1 MQTIHKSSIA
11 TAQAVTYAWG
21 MSTKQEAGRR
31 LKAAREALGLTLK
44 EVCAGLAGIEVSRLS
59 NWEQGLNMIPVD
71 EAKRLALV
79 LHTSAAYLLTLDDDF
94 DPRTEAMAKVYKQLG
109 EAAKDRI
116 FRAAEVESE
125 YVTGISHEAKRQA

>member
-1 MQTIHKSSIA
+1 
-11 TAQAVTYAWG
+11 

-44 EVCAGLAGIEVSRLS
+44 EVCAGLQGIEVSRLS

-71 EAKRLALV
+71 EAKRLAPV

>member
-1 MQTIHKSSIA
+1 MPAIHESLNDAVRLSS
-11 TAQAVTYAWG
+11 YAWE

-44 EVCAGLAGIEVSRLS
+44 EVCTGLQGLEVSRLS

-71 EAKRLALV
+71 EAKRLAPI
-79 LHTSAAYLLTLDDDF
+79 LHTSAAYLLTLEDDF
-94 DPRTEAMAKVYKQLG
+94 DPRTEAMSKVYKQLG

-125 YVTGISHEAKRQA
+125 YVNGISHDAKYSA